1 MIIPY
6 QQLCAETLDA
16 VLESFVLR
24 EGTDYG
30 EQEASMQSK
39 LDQLRRQVKSGELLL
54 CFDEPTES
62 INLLTTG
69 QAREAGLFS
78 QS

>member
-6 QQLCAETLDA
+6 QQLPAETLDA

-30 EQEASMQSK
+30 EQEASLESK
-39 LDQLRRQVKSGELLL
+39 LEQLRRQVKSGELLL
-54 CFDEPTES
+54 CFDEPSES
-62 INLLTTG
+62 INLLTPA
-69 QAREAGLFS
+69 QAREIGL
-78 QS
+78 

>member
-6 QQLCAETLDA
+6 QQLAAETLDA

-30 EQEASMQSK
+30 EQEVSLERK
-39 LDQLRRQVKSGELLL
+39 LEQLRQQLKRGELLL

-62 INLLTTG
+62 INLLTPQ
-69 QAREAGLFS
+69 QAREMGL
-78 QS
+78 